1 MGHTVTLVERG
12 AHPRFAIGESSTPL
26 AAICLERLAARYD
39 LPDLHSLAAYGR
51 WMEHMPDLRRGL
63 KRGFTFYGHRANASY
78 ENDDANASR
87 LLVAASPNDSVAD
100 AHWFREDV
108 DHFLV
113 QRAVAEGVDYLDRTD
128 LTELLPTPSGYHL
141 LGSRGDKSVSL
152 DVDLVVDASGASGFL
167 ARHLGIPSHFDKI
180 RLRTGLV
187 YGHFEGVVPFQDVAT
202 SSGALFPPGPYPDER
217 AAVHHLLPDGWMYQL
232 PFDHGVVSAG
242 FVIEHND
249 TWPEL
254 RRLPPDTA
262 FARLLARYPTLGE
275 QFASARP
282 TRPLAVIGR
291 LQRRLAAAT
300 GSRWALLP
308 HAFTFLSPLFSTG
321 IAWSLLGVERLAW
334 LLEPLA
340 ENPTTT
346 DLNAQLTRYGALL
359 ADEACHLEQLIEGA
373 YAVRGNFDLFA
384 AYSYL
389 YFVAASYA
397 EASQR
402 LLPPPSESG
411 SWCLQGFLGTSDPVI
426 RGAIARTRA
435 QLHATPSSGR
445 TPAFA
450 ELFLN
455 EIRDLLRPRNVAGL
469 ADPARHRMY
478 PVDLDALVEGAALLG
493 LTSAEIQD
501 KFPHLRGGT

>member
-1 MGHTVTLVERG
+1 
-12 AHPRFAIGESSTPL
+12 
-26 AAICLERLAARYD
+26 
-39 LPDLHSLAAYGR
+39 
-51 WMEHMPDLRRGL
+51 
-63 KRGFTFYGHRANASY
+63 
-78 ENDDANASR
+78 
-87 LLVAASPNDSVAD
+87 
-100 AHWFREDV
+100 
-108 DHFLV
+108 
-113 QRAVAEGVDYLDRTD
+113 
-128 LTELLPTPSGYHL
+128 
-141 LGSRGDKSVSL
+141 
-152 DVDLVVDASGASGFL
+152 
-167 ARHLGIPSHFDKI
+167 
-180 RLRTGLV
+180 
-187 YGHFEGVVPFQDVAT
+187 
-202 SSGALFPPGPYPDER
+202 
-217 AAVHHLLPDGWMYQL
+217 MYQL

-262 FARLLARYPTLGE
+262 FARLLARYPTIGE

-282 TRPLAVIGR
+282 TQPLAVIGR